1 MQGAG
6 GSAHASVHMPPLLP
20 LAASLKHAAGTRA
33 QVHPRAHA
41 SWTWPADILALGALV
56 AAAGAFHAPALLW
69 GLVYHEY
76 DTYLFY
82 YPVMKTAARLFRGD
96 DAVLWTPHLLGGF
109 PLLAD
114 GESGVFFPTNALLL
128 LLFPFPLAFIAIILL
143 RSALAGL
150 SMYAFGRLWGLPP
163 WAALVAALTFAFGSF
178 GIAQTHHINLANGA
192 ALLPAVLACV
202 ELALRAPRARRALF
216 WIAAGGTCLG
226 LQMLALHVQP
236 VALTIFLLLMYLAY
250 RAANP
255 PEEAPWASDLLAKRA
270 LRAAAIFAGI
280 FTLGAALSAV
290 QTLPVAELS
299 AQTERGHGVSL
310 AFATSYALPLP
321 NLATL
326 ALPYFFR
333 TLEGTWWTLW
343 PQWEA
348 ILYVGIAP
356 LALALAGP
364 FIVRT
369 RLAWF
374 LAGVMLLSVLLAL
387 GSYLPLPLYALL
399 WPLPGFNV
407 LRVPARFALLFTF
420 AAAWLAALTLHELAR
435 RPAGSREPVAQRLGA
450 GIVVSAL
457 VLALAI
463 TGLRQALL
471 ASPPALDAVTRA
483 YLALR
488 HDRVP
493 PEAAVVARGL
503 VQALDIQNPWTAR
516 QLVLLLA
523 TAALLWLWARHPSH
537 AGLRWAWPGLVAADL
552 LWFAAGFH
560 PSISVWKMERLEEVG
575 RIAQQYLAQAGG
587 RMYTRWP
594 SWETDP
600 NQLLPFGV
608 PDLRG
613 YSTLTPERTER
624 FLELVRRDE
633 ARLLDLAGVT
643 LIAVLPEAPEASS
656 PAAIYRGRG
665 AVLVPRPEAWPRAYV
680 AQRVIPATS
689 LDEAARLLST
699 GQPPRGSAIVEANR
713 QAGAP
718 GGLPAGGQVRLIIDS
733 PRRVVLRAELPAD
746 GIVVL
751 NDSWYPGWRA
761 YVDGHETPILPANL
775 MFRAVAVPAGAH
787 EIELVYRPVSWVAGA
802 IVTLLACLVAAG
814 LLVWGLTEPRVSPG
828 PEPHG

>member
-1 MQGAG
+1 
-6 GSAHASVHMPPLLP
+6 MPQLPP
-20 LAASLKHAAGTRA
+20 LAASLKHAVEARAPAPARVHAG
-33 QVHPRAHA
+33 
-41 SWTWPADILALGALV
+41 WTWQADLLALGALV
-56 AAAGAFHAPALLW
+56 AAAAVFHAPALLW

-82 YPVMKTAARLFRGD
+82 YPVMKTAARLLRGD
-96 DAVLWTPHLLGGF
+96 DAAFWTPYLLGGF

-114 GESGVFFPTNALLL
+114 GESGVFFPANVLPL
-128 LLFPFPLAFIAIILL
+128 LLFPFPLAFIAIMLL

-150 SMYAFGRLWGLPP
+150 GMYAFGRLRGLPP
-163 WAALVAALTFAFGSF
+163 QAALVAALAFAFGSF
-178 GIAQTHHINLANGA
+178 SVAQTHHINLANGA
-192 ALLPAVLACV
+192 ALLPAVLACT
-202 ELALRAPRARRALF
+202 ELALRAPRARPALF
-216 WIAAGGTCLG
+216 WVAAGGTCLG

-236 VALTIFLLLMYLAY
+236 VALTILLLLLYLAY
-250 RAANP
+250 CAANP
-255 PEEAPWASDLLAKRA
+255 PGGAPWASDLLAKRA
-270 LRAAAIFAGI
+270 LRAAAIFAGV
-280 FTLGAALSAV
+280 FTLGVALPAV

-310 AFATSYALPLP
+310 AFATSYALPPP

-326 ALPYFFR
+326 VFPYFFR
-333 TLEGTWWTLW
+333 TREGTWWTLW

-348 ILYVGIAP
+348 ILYTGIAP

-387 GSYLPLPLYALL
+387 GSYLPVPLYALL

-435 RPAGSREPVAQRLGA
+435 RPATSRAPVAKRLGA
-450 GIVVSAL
+450 GIVIST
-457 VLALAI
+457 LALALVI

-471 ASPPALDAVTRA
+471 ASQPAVEAVTQA

-493 PEAAVVARGL
+493 PEAALVARGL
-503 VQALDIQNPWTAR
+503 VQALDIQNLWTAR

-523 TAALLWLWARHPSH
+523 TAALLGVWARRPSH
-537 AGLRWAWPGLVAADL
+537 AALRWVWPGLVAVDL

-560 PSISVWKMERLEEVG
+560 PSISVWKMDRLEEAG
-575 RIAQQYLAQAGG
+575 RVAQQYLAQTGG

-633 ARLLDLAGVT
+633 ARLLDLASVT
-643 LIAVLPEAPEASS
+643 LIAVPPEAPEATS

-665 AVLVPRPEAWPRAYV
+665 AVLLPRPGAWPRAYV
-680 AQRVIPATS
+680 AQSVIPATS
-689 LDEAARLLST
+689 LDEAAHLLGA
-699 GQPPRGSAIVEANR
+699 GQPPRGSAIVEAGR
-713 QAGAP
+713 AMH
-718 GGLPAGGQVRLIIDS
+718 LPAGGQTDGQVRLITDS
-733 PRRVVLRAELPAD
+733 PRRVVLHAELAAD

-751 NDSWYPGWRA
+751 NDAWYPGWQA
-761 YVDGHETPILPANL
+761 YVDGRETPILPANL

-787 EIELVYRPVSWVAGA
+787 EIEFVYRPVSWVAGA
-802 IVTLLACLVAAG
+802 TVTLLACLVAAG
-814 LLVWGLTEPRVSPG
+814 LLFWGLVEPRGSPG
-828 PEPHG
+828 PAARTG

>member
-1 MQGAG
+1 M
-6 GSAHASVHMPPLLP
+6 
-20 LAASLKHAAGTRA
+20 
-33 QVHPRAHA
+33 
-41 SWTWPADILALGALV
+41 LALAALV
-56 AAAGAFHAPALLW
+56 AAAVAFHAPALLW

-82 YPVMKTAARLFRGD
+82 YPVMKTAARLLRGD

-114 GESGVFFPTNALLL
+114 GESGVFFPTNVLLL
-128 LLFPFPLAFIAIILL
+128 LLLPFPVAFIAIMLL

-150 SMYAFGRLWGLPP
+150 SMYAFSRVWGLPP

-178 GIAQTHHINLANGA
+178 GVAQTHHINLANGA
-192 ALLPAVLACV
+192 ALLPAVLACA
-202 ELALRAPRARRALF
+202 ELALRAPRARQALF

-236 VALTIFLLLMYLAY
+236 VALTIFLLLLYSAY

-255 PEEAPWASDLLAKRA
+255 PEEAPWVSDFLAKRA

-280 FTLGAALSAV
+280 VILGAALSAV

-310 AFATSYALPLP
+310 AFATSYALPPP

-326 ALPYFFR
+326 LFPYFFR

-348 ILYVGIAP
+348 ILYTGIAP
-356 LALALAGP
+356 LTLALAGP

-369 RLAWF
+369 RVAWF
-374 LAGVMLLSVLLAL
+374 LFAVMVVSALLAL
-387 GSYLPLPLYALL
+387 GSYLPLPFYALL

-420 AAAWLAALTLHELAR
+420 AAAWLAALTLHELGR
-435 RPAGSREPVAQRLGA
+435 RPAASRAPVARRLGA
-450 GIVVSAL
+450 GLVIGALALAL
-457 VLALAI
+457 VL
-463 TGLRQALL
+463 TGLRQMLL
-471 ASPPALDAVTRA
+471 ASPPALGAVARA

-493 PEAAVVARGL
+493 PEATAVAHGL
-503 VQALDIQNPWTAR
+503 AQALDIQNPWTAR
-516 QLVLLLA
+516 QLVLLLT
-523 TAALLWLWARHPSH
+523 TAALLWLWARHRSH
-537 AGLRWAWPGLVAADL
+537 AALRWAWPGLVAVDL

-560 PSISVWKMERLEEVG
+560 PSISVWKMDRLEEAGQV
-575 RIAQQYLAQAGG
+575 AQQYLAQAGG

-600 NQLLPFGV
+600 NQVLPFGV
-608 PDLRG
+608 SDLRG
-613 YSTLTPERTER
+613 YSTLTPKRTER
-624 FLELVRRDE
+624 FLELVRGDE
-633 ARLLDLAGVT
+633 ARLLDLASVT
-643 LIAVLPEAPEASS
+643 LIAVPPEASEASS

-665 AVLVPRPEAWPRAYV
+665 AVLLPRPAAWPRAYV
-680 AQRVIPATS
+680 AQGVIPAAS
-689 LDEAARLLST
+689 SDEAARLLST
-699 GQPPRGSAIVEANR
+699 GQLPPGSAIVEAGR
-713 QAGAP
+713 ETSQ
-718 GGLPAGGQVRLIIDS
+718 PAGGQTAGQVRFITDS
-733 PRRVVLRAELPAD
+733 PRRVVLRAELAAD

-751 NDSWYPGWRA
+751 NDAWYPGWWA
-761 YVDGHETPILPANL
+761 TVDGRETPVLPANL
-775 MFRAVAVPAGAH
+775 MFRAVAVPAGVH
-787 EIELVYRPVSWVAGA
+787 DIEFVYRPVSWVAGA
-802 IVTLLACLVAAG
+802 VITLLGCLVATG
-814 LLVWGLTEPRVSPG
+814 LLVWGLTHRRGACVQGPRS
-828 PEPHG
+828 